1 MPLKIHLVVEQVF
14 YQIEKNALS
23 IVIIFIIP
31 RIHRANHYH
40 CILVVYFIPCHVHHV
55 RLVCVFCV
63 HNHFADTA
71 LTFQVVLSRHVFIWV
86 DWIVHQSA
94 LHRLSFACHN
104 KPYSHLQAATA
115 YRALTVD

>member
-1 MPLKIHLVVEQVF
+1 MPLNIPLIVEQVF

-55 RLVCVFCV
+55 RLVGVFCV

-71 LTFQVVLSRHVFIWV
+71 LTFQVVLSRDVLTWV
-86 DWIVHQSA
+86 DWMVH
-94 LHRLSFACHN
+94 LS
-104 KPYSHLQAATA
+104 PSI
-115 YRALTVD
+115 D